1 MAHRHSTRERRLVP
15 RFVCMSLV
23 CLVWSVVWVCVSTL
37 GFAVRLS
44 CGVHGVHYR
53 ALKMLGEN
61 EVGLADGGCRCN
73 HFDPLV
79 GIFPTM
85 GVSTI
90 RTITRSRMVTDRP
103 TDQNTDRF
111 VTVAQCSGTIGTDD
125 DLDLLA
131 YECPI
136 TGKRRGVYCIS
147 NSLVTRLGVP
157 AVQRRERPEHQ
168 GHRKGPGGRELGAE
182 SFGLLGFVYMQA
194 GFSKGWTCKVP
205 SAGSERKGGCK

>member
-1 MAHRHSTRERRLVP
+1 MARDVISSLPGSFPSRHLACSGFAVSPRAFQAALEKNDLSVSGSATMAHRHSTRERRLVP

-61 EVGLADGGCRCN
+61 EAGLADGGCRWN

-111 VTVAQCSGTIGTDD
+111 VTVAQRSGTIGTDD

-136 TGKRRGVYCIS
+136 TGKS
-147 NSLVTRLGVP
+147 
-157 AVQRRERPEHQ
+157 
-168 GHRKGPGGRELGAE
+168 GGR
-182 SFGLLGFVYMQA
+182 LLYIQ
-194 GFSKGWTCKVP
+194 
-205 SAGSERKGGCK
+205 